1 LKTKSLLSN
10 ARDFAWALS
19 LSLAACSPPAHWI
32 AVASEDTQAIK
43 LFKSDLSLDHEIPLA
58 ARDFGDARIL
68 TAVFARDGASF
79 YVADSRPSGSY
90 LSLIRRSDGRVLV
103 RRELTPGLTPRTLT
117 PTPDARTLIVTASP
131 VPGTGAAAIL
141 LLSAD
146 SLDERSRIEP
156 CEGYAETMALLPDM
170 HRGYTRCHDGGKATV
185 VEVDLALGRLV
196 RAVDLDQGASL
207 APATSQCGPGGIALS
222 TSGNIL
228 LIPCS
233 ASGMLLYL
241 DRMTLKVLD
250 SMPVG
255 RGAHQIA
262 VSPRRP
268 VALVTSPDSSAV
280 VLIDLARRSV
290 MARIATPGSA
300 SAVAVS
306 GDGKIGYVLLPGVD
320 SKPGTLIRLDIRAR
334 TILNTVTVD
343 PGMRSLTVWP
353 GSWSPAMWWR

>member
-1 LKTKSLLSN
+1 MKTKSLLSN

-32 AVASEDTQAIK
+32 AAASEDTQAIK
-43 LFKSDLSLDHEIPLA
+43 LFKSDLSLDHEISLA

-117 PTPDARTLIVTASP
+117 PTPGARTLIVTASP
-131 VPGTGAAAIL
+131 VPGTGASAIL

-156 CEGYAETMALLPDM
+156 CEGYAETMVLLPDM
-170 HRGYTRCHDGGKATV
+170 HRGYTRCHGGKATV

-207 APATSQCGPGGIALS
+207 APATSQCGSGGIALS

-233 ASGMLLYL
+233 TSGMLLYL
-241 DRMTLKVLD
+241 DRMTLEVLD
-250 SMPVG
+250 SIPVG

-290 MARIATPGSA
+290 IARIATPGSA

-306 GDGKIGYVLLPGVD
+306 GDGKMGYVLLPGAD

-343 PGMRSLTVWP
+343 PGTRSLTVWP
-353 GSWSPAMWWR
+353 GRWSPAMWWR